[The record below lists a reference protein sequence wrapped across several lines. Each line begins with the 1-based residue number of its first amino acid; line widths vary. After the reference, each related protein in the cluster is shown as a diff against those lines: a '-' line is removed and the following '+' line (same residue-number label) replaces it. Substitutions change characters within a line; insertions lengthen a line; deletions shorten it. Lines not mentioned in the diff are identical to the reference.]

1 MENYVALYV
10 NDDSLDNGTITNAL
24 IIQSET
30 NGNRCIEADGI
41 GSYSSKTDAFITD
54 MLTRKLNSRPTV
66 TNLTCIY
73 TKWTLPLTKSQVVLE
88 LANTTRVPVSDCAK
102 VCFQRSLQILMTP

>member
-10 NDDSLDNGTITNAL
+10 NDDSLDFDEGYNGTITNAL

-54 MLTRKLNSRPTV
+54 MHLWPRD
-66 TNLTCIY
+66 
-73 TKWTLPLTKSQVVLE
+73 E
-88 LANTTRVPVSDCAK
+88 LAHIDRFFPAE
-102 VCFQRSLQILMTP
+102 RAA